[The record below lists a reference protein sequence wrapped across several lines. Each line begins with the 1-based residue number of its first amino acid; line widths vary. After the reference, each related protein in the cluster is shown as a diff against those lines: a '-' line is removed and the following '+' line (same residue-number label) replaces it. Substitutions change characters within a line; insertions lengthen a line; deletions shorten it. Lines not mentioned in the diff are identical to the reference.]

1 MLLISKDIKPRDKKK
16 PKCLSKQKLDLGFK
30 SLTSTAL
37 HLKLWEQMV

>member
-16 PKCLSKQKLDLGFK
+16 PKCLSKQKLDLAFK
-30 SLTSTAL
+30 SLTSTTL